1 VGKFGGRSAVTVEEM
16 MSIISVFE
24 RVIGKTVH
32 VIRRAKHLFRLGDD
46 PEVVPP
52 TPFEVGPMTDD
63 LDPKTGKL
71 YKDWR
76 ERRALRAKV
85 AAETYVPTKDL
96 GDLHPGDHEAWDK
109 HPK

>member
-1 VGKFGGRSAVTVEEM
+1 MGSLEGRPALRLGKT

-24 RVIGKTVH
+24 QVTGKTVH

-52 TPFEVGPMTDD
+52 TPFEVGPTTDD

-76 ERRALRAKV
+76 ERRILRAKV
-85 AAETYVPTKDL
+85 LAETYVPKDL
-96 GDLHPGDHEAWDK
+96 GDLHPGDHDSWGS
-109 HPK
+109 HPR